1 VNPDAWLPVV
11 LVLLCVAPLAPLGL
25 ALMNTGLGRAHSA
38 AHALLSSLL
47 ALAAAALGLWSL
59 GFAWSGLAHAPD
71 HVVHLAG
78 HAWSLLGAGQFF
90 VRGSA
95 APVQLVALLWLL
107 LIAGTGALIP
117 VGAGA
122 DRWKLGAAVGAAFLL
137 GGLLLPLVAHQS
149 WGGGA
154 LSRLGVEL
162 GYGHGWID
170 VGGAAGLHV
179 LGGLSALCLAW
190 TLGPRRGKFGAHHT
204 PNAIPGHNAVYV
216 LFGALLSLVG
226 WISLNLLGAVIQGGA
241 GAGEL
246 LLAAIN
252 TLLAAAAAALST
264 AAVTRLRFGKPDAS
278 LCANGWLGGLV
289 AISAGCLFFAPAVA
303 VLVGAAAGVLVP
315 MGVEWLELRWGVD
328 DPTGAIAVHGLA
340 GIWGLL
346 AVGLLATGGGDGW
359 NGVAGPVR
367 GWLAG
372 DAGQGRAQVL
382 GVAFLLGVMLP
393 LVYGGHLLLN
403 RLRPYRVSLDA
414 ERQGLDLHELG
425 ANAFPEFVA
434 HTDEFTLH

>member
-1 VNPDAWLPVV
+1 V
-11 LVLLCVAPLAPLGL
+11 GL
-25 ALMNTGLGRAHSA
+25 ALMNAGLGRAHSA

-47 ALAAAALGLWSL
+47 GLAAAALGVWSL
-59 GFAWSGLAHAPD
+59 GFAWSGLANAPA
-71 HVVHLAG
+71 HVGHWAG
-78 HAWSLLGAGQFF
+78 RPWSLLGAGQFF
-90 VRGSA
+90 VRGGATPS
-95 APVQLVALLWLL
+95 QLLALLWLV

-117 VGAGA
+117 IGAGA
-122 DRWKLGAAVGAAFLL
+122 DRWKLGPAVGSAFLSSA
-137 GGLLLPLVAHQS
+137 LLFPLAAHQS

-154 LSRLGVEL
+154 LSQLGVQL

-170 VGGAAGLHV
+170 VGGAASLHV

-190 TLGPRRGKFGAHHT
+190 TLRPRRGKFGAHHT

-226 WISLNLLGAVIQGGA
+226 WVSLNLLGLVIQGGLHA
-241 GAGEL
+241 GVGML
-246 LLAAIN
+246 LLAAVN
-252 TLLAAAAAALST
+252 TLLASAAAALST

-289 AISAGCLFFAPAVA
+289 AVSAGCVFFVPAVA
-303 VLVGAAAGVLVP
+303 ILVGATAGVLVP

-328 DPTGAIAVHGLA
+328 DPTGAIAVHGMA

-346 AVGLLATGGGDGW
+346 AVGLLASAPGGDGW

-372 DAGQGRAQVL
+372 DAGQARAQLL
-382 GVAFLLGVMLP
+382 GVTFLLGVMLP
-393 LVYGGHLLLN
+393 LVYGLHQLLN
-403 RLRPYRVSLDA
+403 RLWPYRVSLEA